1 MTVISLAQRRVDPVP
16 ELIELFPR
24 IRPRLPGRGVELL
37 EKIRERA
44 FERFVELGIPT
55 RKAEEWKFSP
65 VARVVNRPMALA
77 RREAPPLETL
87 ARWFAGG
94 PRARRLIFVNGHL
107 LPELTHIGGLPE
119 GVRIASLTRAIEQM
133 PGRVAEALAALDDGR
148 SFTFLNTA
156 LTQSGAWIE
165 VDPGVQV
172 DVPLELVFVTVGEE
186 AAVMTHPRVI
196 VRLGEGASLHLI
208 EVHGCAVPGP
218 VLTNLVCQFEL
229 QAGAQLVREK
239 LQLGDTTTSFLGKTV
254 VTLAAGARLTDN
266 VATLGGGFTRNES
279 ELFLDGNGIEALLN
293 GVYMPRGSEH
303 VDTLVRIHHR
313 AGGCHSNQFFKGV
326 IEDQAHAAFA
336 GKIIVYRDAQKT
348 DAYQANNN
356 LLLSDE
362 AEIDTK
368 PELEIYAD
376 DVKCS
381 HGATV
386 GAIDPEALFY
396 LRARGLPRA
405 VATSLLVYAFAGE
418 VLERFRDPVTA
429 ALARRA
435 VLERVPGGEALEPEG
450 LLEP

>member
-1 MTVISLAQRRVDPVP
+1 
-16 ELIELFPR
+16 
-24 IRPRLPGRGVELL
+24 
-37 EKIRERA
+37 
-44 FERFVELGIPT
+44 
-55 RKAEEWKFSP
+55 
-65 VARVVNRPMALA
+65 
-77 RREAPPLETL
+77 
-87 ARWFAGG
+87 
-94 PRARRLIFVNGHL
+94 
-107 LPELTHIGGLPE
+107 
-119 GVRIASLTRAIEQM
+119 
-133 PGRVAEALAALDDGR
+133 
-148 SFTFLNTA
+148 
-156 LTQSGAWIE
+156 
-165 VDPGVQV
+165 
-172 DVPLELVFVTVGEE
+172 
-186 AAVMTHPRVI
+186 
-196 VRLGEGASLHLI
+196 
-208 EVHGCAVPGP
+208 
-218 VLTNLVCQFEL
+218 
-229 QAGAQLVREK
+229 
-239 LQLGDTTTSFLGKTV
+239 
-254 VTLAAGARLTDN
+254 
-266 VATLGGGFTRNES
+266 
-279 ELFLDGNGIEALLN
+279 
-293 GVYMPRGSEH
+293 MPRGSEH

-405 VATSLLVYAFAGE
+405 VAASLLVYAFAGE
-418 VLERFRDPVTA
+418 VLERFCDPVVA

-435 VLERVPGGEALEPEG
+435 VLERVPGGETLEPEA